1 MLDQEP
7 VISVAAAAL
16 AVMSHP
22 HQYPAP
28 LQLFAREREL
38 QVAFAKGV
46 FGISTII
53 GGPEAPVPKHDGTA
67 PVLALRDRPFEVPI
81 VEWVILDLHGKS
93 PVARVKRGA
102 LRDSPRLEDTV
113 HLKAQIVV

>member
-22 HQYPAP
+22 DQYPAS

-38 QVAFAKGV
+38 QVSFAKGA
-46 FGISTII
+46 FGISPII
-53 GGPEAPVPKHDGTA
+53 GGPDFNNGTLRLF
-67 PVLALRDRPFEVPI
+67 PGLRWLAWCWI
-81 VEWVILDLHGKS
+81 
-93 PVARVKRGA
+93 
-102 LRDSPRLEDTV
+102 
-113 HLKAQIVV
+113 